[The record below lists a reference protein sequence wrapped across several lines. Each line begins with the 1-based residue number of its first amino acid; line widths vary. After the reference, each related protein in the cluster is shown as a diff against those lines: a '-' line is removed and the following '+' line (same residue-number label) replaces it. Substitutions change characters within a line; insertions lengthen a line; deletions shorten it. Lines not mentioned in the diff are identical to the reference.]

1 MKPRLALNHCP
12 ERSRSASIL
21 LSETDGNH
29 RTLAYDRIHFNED
42 GTIRPVTMRVKD
54 NFDDG
59 NAVGWRTYGGADWTP
74 ERGACSAMSSSRGL
88 SLQDTDFSDLVY
100 EADVTLRHSRS
111 TSGLAFRV
119 SRPGTGTGTEGFHG
133 YYADLTVKGLVL
145 GKATGDE
152 RTPLATARLT
162 RAVGQTHRVRIE
174 AGDVPQGLRRRHGR
188 AEDQHDGFGLRYR
201 GQRLA
206 ARLGGEPVRVRG
218 DRRADRRRRRRRGRC
233 RPGVCAQRCHLGP
246 SPASARAGTAS
257 RRSAAST
264 SWVMCSEASS

>member
-1 MKPRLALNHCP
+1 
-12 ERSRSASIL
+12 
-21 LSETDGNH
+21 
-29 RTLAYDRIHFNED
+29 
-42 GTIRPVTMRVKD
+42 MRVRD

-74 ERGACSAMSSSRGL
+74 ERGAYSAMSSSRGL

-133 YYADLTVKGLVL
+133 NYADLTVKGLVL

-162 RAVGQTHRVRIE
+162 RAVGQTHRVGIE
-174 AGDVPQGLRRRHGR
+174 AVGTSLKVHVDDMAVPKTSTTDSAFATG
-188 AEDQHDGFGLRYR
+188 AK
-201 GQRLA
+201 RLA
-206 ARLGGEPVRVRG
+206 ARLGGKPVRVRG

-264 SWVMCSEASS
+264 SWMMCSEASS